1 MSLPPPPPNGR
12 GKFSVAI
19 RYLLNEVASQRPA
32 RNPDVTIRSGPD
44 GTFIK
49 PRAVVVQTVATGSSG
64 VYLD

>member
-1 MSLPPPPPNGR
+1 MDLPPPPPNGR

-32 RNPDVTIRSGPD
+32 RNPDVTIRTNPA

-49 PRAVVVQTVATGSSG
+49 PRAVAVGPATAAPSTM
-64 VYLD
+64 VWD

>member
-1 MSLPPPPPNGR
+1 MAPPPPNGR

-19 RYLLNEVASQRPA
+19 RYLLAEVASQRPA
-32 RNPDVTIRSGPD
+32 RNPDVTIRSNPA

-49 PRAVVVQTVATGSSG
+49 PRVVASQPAASSGDG